1 MDELGRITCCSD
13 DRGSNDDLGDF
24 ERKIWYNHPCTFPQI
39 QRKVLF
45 PQYRNQ
51 NEIFPCY
58 NPFGGVSMAQKIL
71 LIEDEAMI
79 QSILRE
85 LLSDAGYEVTIAG
98 DGMAGLA
105 CFQQQRFDLVLLDI
119 MLPRMDG
126 YAVCKAIREA
136 GSTPVIMLTALD
148 EEDAQI
154 KAFEMQADDYIT
166 KPFSIKLVL
175 LRVEAVLRRTSTAK
189 AADQTNILRFRQITL
204 HTESREVCVDGQPVS
219 LTPIEFALLALF
231 MEHPGR
237 VFTRENLLNS
247 VWGYDYVGD
256 EKAVNIH
263 IMNLRRKLGTDPIE
277 TIRGVG
283 YRLAK
288 H

>member
-1 MDELGRITCCSD
+1 
-13 DRGSNDDLGDF
+13 
-24 ERKIWYNHPCTFPQI
+24 
-39 QRKVLF
+39 
-45 PQYRNQ
+45 
-51 NEIFPCY
+51 
-58 NPFGGVSMAQKIL
+58 MAQKIL
-71 LIEDEAMI
+71 IIEDETMI

-204 HTESREVCVDGQPVS
+204 NPESREVCVDGQPVS